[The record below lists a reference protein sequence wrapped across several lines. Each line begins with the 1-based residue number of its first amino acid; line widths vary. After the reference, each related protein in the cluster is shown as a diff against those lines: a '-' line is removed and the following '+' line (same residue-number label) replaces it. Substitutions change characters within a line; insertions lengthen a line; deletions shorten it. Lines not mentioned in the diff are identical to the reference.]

1 MEHLINSRV
10 KDIQVSGI
18 RKFSNLVASTPGAI
32 SLTLGQ
38 PDFPT
43 PEHVKE
49 AAKRALDAN
58 KTTYTHNAGIV
69 PLRQAAARFIQDR
82 YNLPAYDPET
92 EVIVTNGASQAIDI
106 TLRTILVEG
115 TEVILPGPIYPG
127 YEPIIRLC
135 GATPLLVDT
144 RETGFKLTADGIRAH
159 LTDKTRCVILPYPSN
174 PTGYV
179 LEEQDLQEIAD
190 LLRDKDVFVLS
201 DEIYSELIYDRPHV
215 SISTFP
221 GMREKTVVINGLSKS
236 HSMTG
241 WRIGFTFAPKYLSQ
255 QMIKVH
261 QYEVSCASS
270 ISQQAA
276 LEALT
281 AGVDDALPMR
291 DEYHKRR
298 DYCYDRLLAMGLEL
312 PGKPEGAFYLFPSIR
327 HTGQTSLEFATG
339 LLHEEKVAVVP
350 GDAFSPLGEGYV
362 RLSYAYSMEVLQ
374 EALDRMERYVRRLL
388 ADTNN

>member
-1 MEHLINSRV
+1 MEHLINPRV

-18 RKFSNLVASTPGAI
+18 RKFSNLVANTPDAI

-43 PEHVKE
+43 PGHVKE
-49 AAKRALDAN
+49 AAKAAIDEN
-58 KTTYTHNAGIV
+58 KTTYTHNAGLL
-69 PLRQAAARFIQDR
+69 PLRQAAARFIEQK
-82 YNLPAYDPET
+82 YSLPAYDPET

-115 TEVILPGPIYPG
+115 NEVILPGPIYPG

-135 GATPLLVDT
+135 GAKPVIVDT
-144 RETGFKLTADGIRAH
+144 RDTGFKLTAEAIRAH
-159 LTDKTRCVILPYPSN
+159 LTENTRCLILPYPSN

-179 LEEQDLQEIAD
+179 LSADDLQEIAD
-190 LLRDKDVFVLS
+190 LLRDRDIFVLS
-201 DEIYSELIYDRPHV
+201 DEIYSELTYETPHV
-215 SISTFP
+215 SISTCE
-221 GMREKTVVINGLSKS
+221 GMRDKTIVINGLSKS

-241 WRIGFTFAPKYLSQ
+241 WRIGFTFAPRYLSQ

-261 QYEVSCASS
+261 QYEVSCAAS
-270 ISQQAA
+270 ISQNAA

-281 AGVDDALPMR
+281 HGIDDAAEMKA
-291 DEYHKRR
+291 EYHKRR
-298 DYCYDRLLAMGLEL
+298 DYCYDRLVAMGLEL

-327 HTGQTSLEFATG
+327 RFGLPSFDFATR
-339 LLHEEKVAVVP
+339 LLEEEKVAVVP

-362 RLSYAYSMEVLQ
+362 RLSYAYSMEVL
-374 EALDRMERYVRRLL
+374 EKALDRMEKFVRRLE
-388 ADTNN
+388 NGN